1 MTTPTPD
8 QIKTLE
14 QSRQRL
20 VQLTHS
26 LGSLITSLNQS
37 DPLPS
42 WPSLQSQASII
53 SSNLLTL
60 STHLSENHELLR
72 SIPAYPAP
80 EFPTKTHG
88 NTLEQLLRTKLDP
101 RVDDWVS
108 RGRKGDTNALA
119 RPGSTLPG
127 GGVSSALVGGFGN
140 GGAAGLSEGDLA
152 ALWEWAPVEANM
164 EARRRNWGG
173 DFTLEERERG
183 VQGIAAELGL
193 RRTLEDDEGSS
204 EEEEEEEPDEM
215 EVVGV
220 RKSITGSGVE
230 FDIAPS
236 GAGARAAAQEGAA
249 PLVPLDDIL
258 RYMTTGVL
266 PGQR

>member
-1 MTTPTPD
+1 MTAPSPD

-72 SIPAYPAP
+72 SISAYPAP

-101 RVDDWVS
+101 RVEDWVS
-108 RGRKGDTNALA
+108 RGRKGDANALSNRNSA
-119 RPGSTLPG
+119 LPGSIAG
-127 GGVSSALVGGFGN
+127 GVGGFGN
-140 GGAAGLSEGDLA
+140 AIVGGLSEGDLA

-173 DFTLEERERG
+173 DFTLEEREGGIQG
-183 VQGIAAELGL
+183 VAAELGL
-193 RRTLEDDEGSS
+193 TRTLEDDEGSS
-204 EEEEEEEPDEM
+204 EEEEEEEADEM
-215 EVVGV
+215 EVIGV
-220 RKSITGSGVE
+220 RKSVTGTGIQ
-230 FDIAPS
+230 FDIAAP
-236 GAGARAAAQEGAA
+236 GAGTAAAGQEGVA

>member
-1 MTTPTPD
+1 MTTLTPD
-8 QIKTLE
+8 QLKTLE

-72 SIPAYPAP
+72 SISAYPAP

-101 RVDDWVS
+101 RVEDWVS
-108 RGRKGDTNALA
+108 RGRKGDANALA
-119 RPGSTLPG
+119 KPNTTLPG
-127 GGVSSALVGGFGN
+127 GGVSGTG
-140 GGAAGLSEGDLA
+140 GLSEGDLA
-152 ALWEWAPVEANM
+152 ALWRWAPVEANM

-183 VQGIAAELGL
+183 IQGVAAELGL

-204 EEEEEEEPDEM
+204 EEDEEEEADEM

-220 RKSITGSGVE
+220 RKSASGVE
-230 FDIAPS
+230 FDIAAS
-236 GAGARAAAQEGAA
+236 GAVGAAGQEGVA
-249 PLVPLDDIL
+249 PSVPLDDIL

-266 PGQR
+266 PGHR